1 MIKNY
6 KIALTFLFFLVILVG
21 CKSQNTVIIDNGIE
35 KIQVNVEIADTPAE
49 RTKGLM
55 FRQFLDENS
64 GMLFIFENE
73 DYYGFWMKNTLIPLD
88 IIFIDRDLTIVDI
101 IEAEPCEE
109 EPCESY
115 STTQYSR
122 YILEVNQGFAARNN
136 IEIGNK
142 VTIEP

>member
-1 MIKNY
+1 MIKNN

-55 FRQFLDENS
+55 FRQFLEEDS

-88 IIFIDRDLTIVDI
+88 MIFISESLEIVDI
-101 IEAEPCEE
+101 KHAIPCTED
-109 EPCESY
+109 PCGNY
-115 STTQYSR
+115 VPTRPAKYV
-122 YILEVNQGFAARNN
+122 LEVNSEFTTGHNIIIGNN
-136 IEIGNK
+136 ILIK
-142 VTIEP
+142 